1 MLRYLKLSEVAD
13 LTVGFV
19 GTMAE
24 HYVESGIPFLRSLN
38 IKPYY
43 ISGDDIKYISPE
55 FNKDIKK
62 SILHE
67 NDVVIVRT
75 GVPGT
80 CCVVP
85 PEYDGCNCSDVVIVR
100 PNKKLVDPHYLC
112 AYINIWGKK
121 QITDKKVGAIQQHFN
136 VHTAEDMVIALP
148 DLIAQKRVSTLITA
162 LNTRI
167 AIADNVCH
175 ELESLAKTIYD
186 YWFTQFDFPN
196 AEGKPYRASGG
207 EMVWSGELKRE
218 IPEGWRCGNLYEIA
232 DFINGAA
239 CQNYRPAENEDSL
252 PVVKIVEMHNG
263 ITDSTERVSAAIPK
277 KYIIRSGDILFS
289 WSATLEVMYWFGKT
303 AGLNQ
308 HIFRVEPKDG
318 FCKEYVYHQLSS
330 YVINFVKM
338 AEARKTTMGHIT
350 SDHLEQSRIVLPSQA
365 LLDKFHEIVAPIHKK
380 MEQASHENSEL
391 HSLRDWLLPMLMNG
405 QATVE

>member
-1 MLRYLKLSEVAD
+1 M
-13 LTVGFV
+13 
-19 GTMAE
+19 
-24 HYVESGIPFLRSLN
+24 
-38 IKPYY
+38 
-43 ISGDDIKYISPE
+43 
-55 FNKDIKK
+55 
-62 SILHE
+62 
-67 NDVVIVRT
+67 
-75 GVPGT
+75 PGT

-100 PNKKLVDPHYLC
+100 PNTTLVDPHYLC

-121 QITDKKVGAIQQHFN
+121 QIIDKKVGAIQQHFN

-148 DLIAQKRVSTLITA
+148 DLIAQKKVSTLITA

-186 YWFTQFDFPN
+186 YWFVQFDFPN
-196 AEGKPYRASGG
+196 AEGKPYRTSGG
-207 EMVWSGELKRE
+207 KMVWCEDLKRE

-263 ITDSTERVSAAIPK
+263 ITDSTERVSAAIPL

-289 WSATLEVMYWFGKT
+289 WSATLEVMYWFGET

-308 HIFRVEPKDG
+308 HIFRVDPKDG
-318 FCKEYVYHQLSS
+318 FYKEYVYHQLSS

-338 AEARKTTMGHIT
+338 AESRKTTMGHIT
-350 SDHLEQSRIVLPSQA
+350 SDHLEQSRIVLPPQA
-365 LLDKFHEIVAPIHKK
+365 LLDRFHEIVAPIHKK

-391 HSLRDWLLPMLMNG
+391 RSLRDWLLPMLMNG

>member
-1 MLRYLKLSEVAD
+1 
-13 LTVGFV
+13 
-19 GTMAE
+19 
-24 HYVESGIPFLRSLN
+24 
-38 IKPYY
+38 
-43 ISGDDIKYISPE
+43 
-55 FNKDIKK
+55 
-62 SILHE
+62 
-67 NDVVIVRT
+67 
-75 GVPGT
+75 
-80 CCVVP
+80 
-85 PEYDGCNCSDVVIVR
+85 
-100 PNKKLVDPHYLC
+100 
-112 AYINIWGKK
+112 
-121 QITDKKVGAIQQHFN
+121 
-136 VHTAEDMVIALP
+136 
-148 DLIAQKRVSTLITA
+148 
-162 LNTRI
+162 
-167 AIADNVCH
+167 
-175 ELESLAKTIYD
+175 
-186 YWFTQFDFPN
+186 
-196 AEGKPYRASGG
+196 
-207 EMVWSGELKRE
+207 MVWNGELKRE

-239 CQNYRPAENEDSL
+239 CQNYRPDENEDSL

-318 FCKEYVYHQLSS
+318 FYKEYVYHQLSS

-350 SDHLEQSRIVLPSQA
+350 SDHLEQSRIVLPPQA

-391 HSLRDWLLPMLMNG
+391 RSLRDWLLPMLMNG